1 MNERNILQE
10 MNNDFLVRGV
20 YSFQNEENLYLVME
34 YMKGGDVGS
43 VLASQFCFNNA
54 TAKFALAHI
63 VAALE
68 YL

>member
-1 MNERNILQE
+1 
-10 MNNDFLVRGV
+10 V
-20 YSFQNEENLYLVME
+20 YSFQNEENLYMVME

-43 VLASQFCFNNA
+43 VLATQYCFNNE

-68 YL
+68 YLQKH